1 MTALTFD
8 THAAVKEMKGSGL
21 AEAHAESIIAAI
33 QAGMGHLADLATKED
48 LKDFP
53 TRADLK
59 AELENFA
66 TKEDLKDFPTRADL
80 KAELENFATKEDLKN
95 FATKEDLKEIETE
108 LKATKAKMEAEF
120 KATKAE
126 SKADLERLELHMTV
140 RLGVMIFAVAGLAVA
155 AVRYL

>member
-8 THAAVKEMKGSGL
+8 TYAAVKDMKSSGL
-21 AEAHAESIIAAI
+21 AEAHAESIVAAI
-33 QAGMGHLADLATKED
+33 QAGMGHLADL
-48 LKDFP
+48 
-53 TRADLK
+53 
-59 AELENFA
+59 A